1 MNCERRH
8 YLLNFCVGPQGGVGQ
23 EELATLCTIVRW
35 SNECIGYPVTHW
47 LIPDCVLS
55 TRILAV
61 STTRRASSTYCLL
74 HPCPCLEGE
83 KSGCLIQRLLQN
95 KTGPETRACRRWS
108 NDSWLLPL
116 HPSNLIALEGLSVWI
131 YHFIQSYFQDII
143 LVYWI
148 SNSLCTESVLL
159 SIRLPAQVRRLLL
172 VHEVD

>member
-74 HPCPCLEGE
+74 QPCPCLEGE
-83 KSGCLIQRLLQN
+83 KSGCLIQRLLQYS
-95 KTGPETRACRRWS
+95 TPSWRRGWGLRELFKRLTAGRGEGVAPKRPLMS
-108 NDSWLLPL
+108 SPSQAKNFELLCCTL
-116 HPSNLIALEGLSVWI
+116 VEVLSKV
-131 YHFIQSYFQDII
+131 
-143 LVYWI
+143 
-148 SNSLCTESVLL
+148 C
-159 SIRLPAQVRRLLL
+159 
-172 VHEVD
+172 

>member
-23 EELATLCTIVRW
+23 EELATLCTIVGW

-74 HPCPCLEGE
+74 PTATLPM
-83 KSGCLIQRLLQN
+83 
-95 KTGPETRACRRWS
+95 PWRRKE
-108 NDSWLLPL
+108 WLLNPKTTTIQHSKQRKRVRAEGIITRLTAGRGEGVAPKRPL
-116 HPSNLIALEGLSVWI
+116 MSSPSHAKNFELLCCTLVEVLSKV
-131 YHFIQSYFQDII
+131 
-143 LVYWI
+143 
-148 SNSLCTESVLL
+148 C
-159 SIRLPAQVRRLLL
+159 
-172 VHEVD
+172 